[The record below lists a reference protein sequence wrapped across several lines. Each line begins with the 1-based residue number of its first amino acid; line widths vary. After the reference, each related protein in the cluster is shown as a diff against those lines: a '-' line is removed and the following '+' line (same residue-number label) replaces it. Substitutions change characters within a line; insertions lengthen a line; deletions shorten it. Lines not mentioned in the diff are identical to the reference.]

1 MIFIEFRLISRRI
14 GPLIIQPPI
23 RVFLQIILRLPL
35 FIGSDRLLTQRLAPH
50 THQTN
55 TELRTKTQAFDR
67 FQLGE
72 SRTLQSHETSPIIL
86 LIHGR
91 LISRIRTSTFRGLGS
106 RIIATDIINRYPWLD
121 RICLGEYARIALTP
135 PLTAHLHYGDIGILA
150 YREIFIRV
158 ISRVGT
164 Q

>member
-23 RVFLQIILRLPL
+23 RIFLQIILRLPL

-55 TELRTKTQAFDR
+55 AELRTKTQAFDR

-86 LIHGR
+86 LIHGC
-91 LISRIRTSTFRGLGS
+91 LISRIRTSTFRGL
-106 RIIATDIINRYPWLD
+106 
-121 RICLGEYARIALTP
+121 
-135 PLTAHLHYGDIGILA
+135 
-150 YREIFIRV
+150 
-158 ISRVGT
+158 
-164 Q
+164 